1 MRALPSNIHG
11 VEPALLHA
19 ELDKLD
25 ALTVVKGPAKV
36 DAKFNG
42 GTPGEEVLPRKLTSC
57 TSC

>member
-1 MRALPSNIHG
+1 MRAMPRNVHG

-25 ALTVVKGPAKV
+25 ALPVVKGPAKV

-42 GTPGEEVLPRKLTSC
+42 GTGRIICNLWL
-57 TSC
+57 